1 MRYRM
6 TTRDALH
13 NTLFADCQATA
24 VSKVTSRLE
33 RLECLASYN
42 FPGARRSGAPR
53 KYFVLG
59 KNGVGLFGLNEKRCK
74 PIGKQAIVDEYGT
87 LAYCCL
93 GRKPRERLTV
103 SELQRYDSGLVKGKL
118 ATGPYYRELT
128 PKSDTLVFIRVDYG
142 STIDNLMRK
151 CEDDIR
157 KRMEVP
163 AFQQLIMD
171 GQFEIAIATTDRLN
185 GQRAE
190 KIREAI
196 LRRSWPIRFRVEGVP
211 GLFELW

>member
-1 MRYRM
+1 MRYCM

-13 NTLFADCQATA
+13 RTFFEDSKPNA

-33 RLECLASYN
+33 DAGFLKSYD
-42 FPGARRSGAPR
+42 FEGARRSGAPR

-59 KNGVGLFGLNEKRCK
+59 LEGVCAFGVNSRRSK
-74 PIGKQAIVDEYGT
+74 PIGKQAIVDDYGA

-93 GRKPRERLTV
+93 GKKPRERLTV

-128 PKSDTLVFIRVDYG
+128 AKSDSLVFIRVDYG

-163 AFQQLIMD
+163 AFRQLITD
-171 GQFEIAIATTDRLN
+171 GQFQIAIATTDRLN
-185 GQRAE
+185 GQRADR
-190 KIREAI
+190 IREAI
-196 LRRSWPIRFRVEGVP
+196 LRRSWPIRFQVEGVT